1 METDAKAAA
10 ASRDYKSDYKCGSCY
25 GNVINRDL

>member
-10 ASRDYKSDYKCGSCY
+10 SCDYKSDYKCGSCY